1 MLNLPINRD
10 YSQQRKKLNQ
20 NCITLVVAVALQ
32 GADCFLVADSC
43 LINTIK
49 ENNKNCQ
56 WLDEPVTPKTEPQF
70 TEEEREDEVNLGG
83 GKNRE
88 NKDRR
93 ESWVSDGKRGRRRDG
108 GNVSRKGGEDEEV
121 DDDDDED
128 RLKQWQEGIM
138 TKERT
143 GREEKRQRDE

>member
-1 MLNLPINRD
+1 MYIMLNLPINRD

-83 GKNRE
+83 G
-88 NKDRR
+88 
-93 ESWVSDGKRGRRRDG
+93 
-108 GNVSRKGGEDEEV
+108 
-121 DDDDDED
+121 
-128 RLKQWQEGIM
+128 
-138 TKERT
+138 RT
-143 GREEKRQRDE
+143 GKIKTEEKAECQMGSEADGEMEEM